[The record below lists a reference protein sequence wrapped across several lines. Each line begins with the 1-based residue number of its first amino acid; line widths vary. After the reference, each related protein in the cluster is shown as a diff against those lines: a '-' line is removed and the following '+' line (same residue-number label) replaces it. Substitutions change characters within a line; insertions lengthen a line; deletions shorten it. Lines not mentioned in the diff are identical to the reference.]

1 MLFRSAPIPL
11 HRGLFELAR
20 GDLAA
25 AEGDVSFAAAK
36 APHWAD
42 PWKAWGDVLAR
53 EGRWKEALAK
63 YDEALKDA
71 PAWTELHQA
80 RDAAIRHGG

>member
-1 MLFRSAPIPL
+1 M
-11 HRGLFELAR
+11 
-20 GDLAA
+20 
-25 AEGDVSFAAAK
+25 
-36 APHWAD
+36 
-42 PWKAWGDVLAR
+42 LAR

-71 PAWTELHQA
+71 PAWAELHQA